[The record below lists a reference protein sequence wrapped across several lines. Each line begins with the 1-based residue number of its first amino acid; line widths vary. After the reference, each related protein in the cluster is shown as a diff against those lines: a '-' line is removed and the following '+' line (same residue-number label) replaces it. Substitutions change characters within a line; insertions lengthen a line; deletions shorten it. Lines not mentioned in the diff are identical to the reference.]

1 MGKYNLKSKRMA
13 SLLEG
18 AKVFNKAGEADDLK
32 DYTTVGLYFTAYWCP
47 PCRGFT
53 PTFNNAY
60 KEAVAAGKSVQLV
73 FMSCDQDQ
81 ASYDSYYEKMDFARL
96 DFSEKA
102 KNQELAQKFGC
113 SGIPYLVLLNADG
126 SEKSRDGRGLVSSK
140 GGNAFD

>member
-1 MGKYNLKSKRMA
+1 MGNIFKKQREMA
-13 SLLEG
+13 SVFGG
-18 AKVFNKAGEADDLK
+18 AKVFNKAGEAEDLSK
-32 DYTTVGLYFTAYWCP
+32 YTTVGLYFTASWCP

-53 PTFNNAY
+53 PTLNEAY
-60 KEAVAAGKSVQLV
+60 KAAVADGKSVQIV

-81 ASYDSYYEKMDFARL
+81 ASYDAYYGKM

-102 KNQELAQKFGC
+102 KNQELAQKYSC

-140 GGNAFD
+140 AGNAFD